1 MITEKVKQDSVF
13 LSALLCATTAQVIGV
28 GGKLNCKYGDIVLR
42 MSIYMGNIL
51 VAGKPHEMKESN
63 KTSGKI

>member
-1 MITEKVKQDSVF
+1 M
-13 LSALLCATTAQVIGV
+13 LCATTAQVIGV
-28 GGKLNCKYGDIVLR
+28 GGKLNCKYGEIVLR

-63 KTSGKI
+63 RASGKI

>member
-13 LSALLCATTAQVIGV
+13 LSAMLCAVTAQVIGV